1 LDRGAG
7 INVTPLPENLFNP
20 LKTGGGLGDYVDPV
34 LDVTT
39 RCISALSCKLF
50 DRTSQLLFYLCC
62 PITNKQSVIQMKI
75 ANIVTSAILAVA
87 VIVLFVL
94 HFSGNGKQVHSGEGG
109 ISAELASPSDIS
121 IAYFNMDS
129 VMAQWDLYFDY
140 QQELGQ
146 KQSEL
151 ESDFAGRTETFYQ
164 SVQDAQYKIQ
174 RGLVTR
180 SEAEQLQQQLESQQ
194 QNLANLQ
201 NQYASQL
208 QEESL
213 VKQRKL
219 IDMIERYVTELSK
232 EKGYSYVYSY
242 QFGGNLIYGAKPY
255 DITNEVVAGLNA
267 KYKPGTSLE

>member
-1 LDRGAG
+1 
-7 INVTPLPENLFNP
+7 
-20 LKTGGGLGDYVDPV
+20 
-34 LDVTT
+34 
-39 RCISALSCKLF
+39 
-50 DRTSQLLFYLCC
+50 
-62 PITNKQSVIQMKI
+62 MKI
-75 ANIVTSAILAVA
+75 ANIVTNVILGAA

-94 HFSGNGKQVHSGEGG
+94 YFTGNEKKGESGDAGM
-109 ISAELASPSDIS
+109 SAEIVNPSEIS

-129 VMAQWDLYFDY
+129 VMAQWDLYFQY

-151 ESDFAGRTETFYQ
+151 ESDFSGRTETFYQ

-180 SEAEQLQQQLESQQ
+180 SEAEQLQQNLANEQ
-194 QNLANLQ
+194 QNLQNLQ
-201 NQYASQL
+201 DQYSSQL
-208 QEESL
+208 QEESI

-219 IDMIERYVTELSK
+219 IDMIERYVADMSR

-255 DITNEVVAGLNA
+255 DITNDVVAGLNERF
-267 KYKPGTSLE
+267 KPGTPLD